1 MSADLQTPEGQPP
14 EGQGSEGQG
23 SEGQSPEGQ
32 SPAAQP
38 QPEASL
44 GESLGGAAPP
54 PPRVSGK
61 AKALLGVGVLVAI
74 GLATVGPRFPAG
86 EAGEGPAAGA
96 SYSGEGKKVEFSKP
110 RRGAVV
116 TEVEAPGSVRAG
128 SEVGIGAPFE
138 GKVCELILDSGDP
151 VKKGQVVFRLDPTD
165 REEAVSTA
173 ELEKARNLAAFNE
186 AKAERASA
194 ERRVTELLEE
204 PNQLTEARLLVRQKK
219 LALERTR
226 AQLDASRLAL
236 ERAKGMLEEGI
247 GRKLD
252 VETAVSEERQASIG
266 VRLGQEELDLAE
278 ETMEFRESTWKR
290 DQTAAAK
297 DLAVARAREA
307 SAKANLESA
316 ELTLEQRKR
325 DLERCKIRSPIDGVV
340 TGRGVNLG
348 DLVIRLTGAD
358 THYIVSDLRH
368 LVVYCD
374 VDEGDVIN
382 VARGQSARIS
392 VNALGYGRVL
402 RGAVLDVGYRAQTA
416 AGEQVSTFTVRVLL
430 EPDQEGVESLRP
442 GMSASAT
449 LETARVEDALKVPL
463 QALVQRRRKE
473 LPEDFQ
479 LPPELASKGPSELL
493 DGVFVLEGGKAM
505 FRAVVRGLK
514 NDEEAE
520 ILSGVA
526 LEDKVLVGPFRVL
539 KDLKHAASVSA
550 REATTTLSAEDSP
563 SAAPVDSAAKQ

>member
-1 MSADLQTPEGQPP
+1 V
-14 EGQGSEGQG
+14 SEGSSNTVG
-23 SEGQSPEGQ
+23 EA
-32 SPAAQP
+32 PA
-38 QPEASL
+38 
-44 GESLGGAAPP
+44 

-61 AKALLGVGVLVAI
+61 AKALLVVGVVLAI
-74 GLATVGPRFPAG
+74 GLATIGPRFPAG
-86 EAGEGPAAGA
+86 GEAEGGADAAA
-96 SYSGEGKKVEFSKP
+96 NYSGQGKKVEYSKP

-138 GKVCELILDSGDP
+138 GKVCELLLDTGDP

-165 REEAVSTA
+165 RQEAVSTA
-173 ELEKARNLAAFNE
+173 ELDKARNLAAFNE

-194 ERRVTELLEE
+194 ERRVVELQEE
-204 PNQLTEARLLVRQKK
+204 PNQLTESRLLVRQKK
-219 LALERTR
+219 LSLERTR
-226 AQLDASRLAL
+226 AQLEASQLAL
-236 ERAKGMLEEGI
+236 KRAKGMLEEGI

-266 VRLGQEELDLAE
+266 VRIGQEELDLAQ
-278 ETMEFRESTWKR
+278 ETAEFRESTWKR

-297 DLAVARAREA
+297 DLAVAQAREA
-307 SAKANLESA
+307 SAKANLDSA
-316 ELTLEQRKR
+316 ELTLDQRER

-340 TGRGVNLG
+340 TGRGVNHG
-348 DLVIRLTGAD
+348 DLVVRLTGAD

-382 VARGQSARIS
+382 VARGQKARVS
-392 VNALGYGRVL
+392 VNALGYGRIL
-402 RGAVLDVGYRAQTA
+402 TGAVLDVGYRAQTA
-416 AGEQVSTFTVRVLL
+416 QGEQVSTFTVRVLVA
-430 EPDQEGVESLRP
+430 PDQEGLENLRP

-463 QALVQRRRKE
+463 QAMVQRRRKE
-473 LPEDFQ
+473 LPDDFE
-479 LPPELASKGPSELL
+479 LPPELAEKGAGELI

-505 FRAVVRGLK
+505 FRAVQRGLK

-520 ILSGVA
+520 ILSGVKI
-526 LEDKVLVGPFRVL
+526 EDKVLVGPFRVL
-539 KDLKHAASVSA
+539 KDLKHETSVQA
-550 REATTTLSAEDSP
+550 REAKSALSAEETPSP
-563 SAAPVDSAAKQ
+563 SASVAPVDSAAKK

>member
-1 MSADLQTPEGQPP
+1 MSAGVGEALDSSETTDPAEGK
-14 EGQGSEGQG
+14 
-23 SEGQSPEGQ
+23 
-32 SPAAQP
+32 
-38 QPEASL
+38 
-44 GESLGGAAPP
+44 APP

-61 AKALLGVGVLVAI
+61 AKALVVVGVLVAI

-86 EAGEGPAAGA
+86 GEAEGAEAATA
-96 SYSGEGKKVEFSKP
+96 YSGKGKKVEYSKP

-138 GKVCELILDSGDP
+138 GKVCELVLDTGDP

-173 ELEKARNLAAFNE
+173 ELDKARNLAAYNE
-186 AKAERASA
+186 AKAERAST
-194 ERRVTELLEE
+194 ERRVVELEEE
-204 PNQLTEARLLVRQKK
+204 PNQLTESRLMVRQKK
-219 LALERTR
+219 LSLERTR
-226 AQLDASRLAL
+226 AQLEASQLSL
-236 ERAKGMLEEGI
+236 KRARGMLDEGI

-266 VRLGQEELDLAE
+266 VRIGQEELDLAK

-290 DQTAAAK
+290 DQVGAAK

-307 SAKANLESA
+307 SAKANLDSA

-325 DLERCKIRSPIDGVV
+325 DLGRCQIRSPIDGVV
-340 TGRGVNLG
+340 TGRGVNHG
-348 DLVIRLTGAD
+348 DLVLRLTGAD

-382 VARGQSARIS
+382 VARGQKARVS

-402 RGAVLDVGYRAQTA
+402 TGAVLDVGYRAQTA
-416 AGEQVSTFTVRVLL
+416 QGEQVSTFTVRVLVA
-430 EPDQEGVESLRP
+430 PDQDGLENLRP

-473 LPEDFQ
+473 LPEDFE
-479 LPPELASKGPSELL
+479 LPAELASKGSGELI
-493 DGVFVLEGGKAM
+493 DGVFVLEDGKAQ
-505 FRAVVRGLK
+505 FRPVQRGLK

-520 ILSGVA
+520 ILSGVTP
-526 LEDKVLVGPFRVL
+526 EDKVLVGPFRIL
-539 KDLKHAASVSA
+539 KDLKHATAVQA
-550 REATTTLSAEDSP
+550 REAKSTLSAEDGPTASP
-563 SAAPVDSAAKQ
+563 SSGAAVDSAAKK

>member
-1 MSADLQTPEGQPP
+1 MSDAMTAGEPP
-14 EGQGSEGQG
+14 
-23 SEGQSPEGQ
+23 
-32 SPAAQP
+32 
-38 QPEASL
+38 
-44 GESLGGAAPP
+44 APP
-54 PPRVSGK
+54 RASGK
-61 AKALLGVGVLVAI
+61 AKVLLGLGVVVAI
-74 GLATVGPRFPAG
+74 GLGTIGPRFPAG
-86 EAGEGPAAGA
+86 GEAEGADAAA
-96 SYSGEGKKVEFSKP
+96 SYSGEGKKVEYAKP
-110 RRGAVV
+110 RRGSVV

-138 GKVCELILDSGDP
+138 GKVCELLLDTGDP

-173 ELEKARNLAAFNE
+173 ELDKARNLAAYNE

-194 ERRVTELLEE
+194 ERRVAELEEE
-204 PNQLTEARLLVRQKK
+204 PNQLTESRLLVRQKK

-226 AQLDASRLAL
+226 AQLEASQLSL
-236 ERAKGMLEEGI
+236 KRAKGMLEEGI

-266 VRLGQEELDLAE
+266 VRIGQEELDLAL
-278 ETMEFRESTWKR
+278 ETMEFREATWKR

-325 DLERCKIRSPIDGVV
+325 DLERCKIRSPIDGVI
-340 TGRGVNLG
+340 TGRGVNHG

-382 VARGQSARIS
+382 VARGQKARVS

-402 RGAVLDVGYRAQTA
+402 QGAVLDVGYRAQTA
-416 AGEQVSTFTVRVLL
+416 QGEQVSTFTVRVLL
-430 EPDQEGVESLRP
+430 APDQEGTENLRP

-463 QALVQRRRKE
+463 QAMVQRRRKE
-473 LPEDFQ
+473 LPEDYQ
-479 LPPELASKGPSELL
+479 LPPELASKGSTELI

-505 FRAVVRGLK
+505 FRAVQRGLK

-539 KDLKHAASVSA
+539 KDLKHATSVQA
-550 REATTTLSAEDSP
+550 REAKSALSAEESASP
-563 SAAPVDSAAKQ
+563 KASAAPVDSAAKQ